1 MYFYL
6 WVGFSIITF
15 IVTYFW
21 DIYMDWGLLRITN
34 KTNIS
39 NKNLRSQKIF
49 LREELSYNNPNF
61 YYFAIILNFILRLAF
76 IINISPNLLN

>member
-34 KTNIS
+34 KS
-39 NKNLRSQKIF
+39 NKNLRSQRIF